1 VDDEEA
7 GVTLNV
13 AALIPAYNEAATIAD
28 VVRGVHPF
36 VSRVLVVDDGSRDG
50 TADAARAAGADVVA
64 HASNQGKGHAV
75 RTGLTRLLG
84 GETTH
89 VLLLDGDMQHLP
101 HEAPRLLDAA
111 RATGA
116 DVVIGQRRFDPAG
129 MPASR
134 YHANRIGSRALSSF
148 VGVPVDDTQCGFR
161 VFRAEALRK
170 MRLSARGYDIET
182 EMLIKL
188 RRLGGRV
195 ASVPVSAVYDGR
207 RSKLRPI
214 RDTTR
219 TCFLAVY
226 YRFLQPL

>member
-1 VDDEEA
+1 M
-7 GVTLNV
+7 TMNT

-28 VVRGVHPF
+28 VVRGVRPF
-36 VSRVLVVDDGSRDG
+36 VSQVLVVDDGSIDG
-50 TADAARAAGADVVA
+50 TAGQARTAGARVVV
-64 HASNQGKGHAV
+64 HATNLGKGHAG
-75 RTGLTRLLG
+75 RTGLSHLLG
-84 GETTH
+84 GDITH
-89 VLLLDGDMQHLP
+89 VILLDGDMQHLP
-101 HEAPRLLDAA
+101 HETPRLLDAA

-116 DVVIGQRRFDPAG
+116 DVVIGERRFDPEG

-161 VFRAEALRK
+161 VFRAEALRT

-188 RRLGGRV
+188 RRLGGRI
-195 ASVPVSAVYDGR
+195 ASVPVSAVYNGG

>member
-1 VDDEEA
+1 M
-7 GVTLNV
+7 TMTV
-13 AALIPAYNEAATIAD
+13 AALIPAYDEAATIGE
-28 VVRGVHPF
+28 VVRGLLSC
-36 VSRVLVVDDGSRDG
+36 VSQVLVVDDGSSDG
-50 TADAARAAGADVVA
+50 TGDEARVAGARVVA
-64 HASNQGKGHAV
+64 HSRNLGKGHAV
-75 RTGLTRLLG
+75 RTGLAHLLR

-101 HEAPRLLDAA
+101 QEAPRLLDAA
-111 RATGA
+111 RDTGA
-116 DVVIGQRRFDPAG
+116 DVVIGERRFDPAA

-134 YHANRIGSRALSSF
+134 YHANRLGSRALSSF
-148 VGVPVDDTQCGFR
+148 VGVALEDTQCGFR
-161 VFRAEALRK
+161 LFRAEALRA

-188 RRLGGRV
+188 RRRGGRI

>member
-1 VDDEEA
+1 M
-7 GVTLNV
+7 TMNV

-28 VVRGVHPF
+28 VVRGVRRF
-36 VSRVLVVDDGSRDG
+36 VSQVLVVDDGSVDE
-50 TADAARAAGADVVA
+50 TADGARAAGARVVA
-64 HASNQGKGHAV
+64 HATNLGKGHAV
-75 RTGLTRLLG
+75 RTGLADLLSG
-84 GETTH
+84 DITH
-89 VLLLDGDMQHLP
+89 VILLDGDMQHLP
-101 HEAPRLLDAA
+101 HEIPRLLDAA
-111 RATGA
+111 RTTGA
-116 DVVIGQRRFDPAG
+116 DVVIGERRFDRAG

-148 VGVPVDDTQCGFR
+148 VGVPLDDTQCGFR
-161 VFRAEALRK
+161 VFRAQTLRT

-195 ASVPVSAVYDGR
+195 ASVPVSAVYNLR

>member
-1 VDDEEA
+1 M
-7 GVTLNV
+7 TMNV
-13 AALIPAYNEAATIAD
+13 GALIPAYNEAATIAD
-28 VVRGVHPF
+28 VVRGVRRF
-36 VSRVLVVDDGSRDG
+36 VSQVLVVDDGSVDG
-50 TADAARAAGADVVA
+50 TADEARAAGARVVA
-64 HASNQGKGHAV
+64 HTTNLGKGHAV
-75 RTGLTRLLG
+75 RTGLSALLS
-84 GETTH
+84 GEITH
-89 VLLLDGDMQHLP
+89 VILLDGDMQHLP
-101 HEAPRLLDAA
+101 HETPRLLDAA
-111 RATGA
+111 RTTGA
-116 DVVIGQRRFDPAG
+116 DVVIGERRFDRAV

-148 VGVPVDDTQCGFR
+148 VGVPLDDTQCGFR
-161 VFRAEALRK
+161 VFRAEALRT

-195 ASVPVSAVYDGR
+195 ARVPVSAVYNVR

-226 YRFLQPL
+226 YRFLQSL

>member
-1 VDDEEA
+1 MTMSV
-7 GVTLNV
+7 G
-13 AALIPAYNEAATIAD
+13 ALIPAYNEAATIAD
-28 VVRGVHPF
+28 VVRGVRPF
-36 VSRVLVVDDGSRDG
+36 VSQVLVVDDGSTDG
-50 TADAARAAGADVVA
+50 TADVARAAGACVLA
-64 HASNQGKGHAV
+64 HSTNLGKGHAV
-75 RTGLTRLLG
+75 RTGLAHFLRG
-84 GETTH
+84 DTTH

-101 HEAPRLLDAA
+101 QETPRLLDAA

-161 VFRAEALRK
+161 LFRTEALRK

-195 ASVPVSAVYDGR
+195 ESVPVSAVYNGR
-207 RSKLRPI
+207 RSKLRPV

-226 YRFLQPL
+226 YRYLQPL